1 MGAGDDDP
9 TPPPVAGIPQVD
21 PVTPE
26 VGVPFDELSGAEA
39 MVEGVEHVTVRGI
52 LLGSGP
58 RFARDA
64 FGPVL
69 AFYIGWKLFG
79 LVAGIGCATAV
90 SLLAWRYE
98 RRRDRAGVVA
108 RLSLGFVIVQATI
121 GLIAQSATVYLA
133 QPVLLSAAFGI
144 AFLVSAAIGRPLAGV
159 FASEIYPFPPEV
171 RASATFVHV
180 FGRVSVV
187 WGIYQL
193 LRSATRLVALIGGG
207 IEVFLVINLVTG
219 VPLTAGLMSWS
230 VWYGLRGFRRSDEW
244 GWALGGAPPDSVG
257 PDQV

>member
-144 AFLVSAAIGRPLAGV
+144 AFLVSAAIG
-159 FASEIYPFPPEV
+159 
-171 RASATFVHV
+171 ASA
-180 FGRVSVV
+180 R
-187 WGIYQL
+187 
-193 LRSATRLVALIGGG
+193 R
-207 IEVFLVINLVTG
+207 G
-219 VPLTAGLMSWS
+219 V
-230 VWYGLRGFRRSDEW
+230 RE
-244 GWALGGAPPDSVG
+244 
-257 PDQV
+257 